1 MGLMNLEFH
10 PVSNF
15 FGMFVFKEVLNVFF
29 FSEFPL
35 VSVVMASFST
45 LIFILVFCFHF
56 VSLADGLSIILS
68 AQRGNF
74 LFH

>member
-1 MGLMNLEFH
+1 M
-10 PVSNF
+10 
-15 FGMFVFKEVLNVFF
+15 F

-35 VSVVMASFST
+35 VSVVMASFSS

>member
-1 MGLMNLEFH
+1 MHLEFN

-15 FGMFVFKEVLNVFF
+15 FGMYVFKEVLND
-29 FSEFPL
+29 FSEFLL
-35 VSVVMASFST
+35 VSVVMAYFSS
-45 LIFILVFCFHF
+45 LIFILIFCFHF

-74 LFH
+74 LFL